1 VGKSADVIAEGVAIA
16 TSAARLTVKNH
27 ILVGTIAQGGSFDVA
42 KYMNDAHEALLALA
56 AESEEAAELANKLRK
71 RAHGRYSDP
80 HGTHDYRDRDVRNLK
95 KRAKQSSAVAD
106 RLREMADDPETLRFL
121 VEAARAAAW
130 SDVAGNLQSRLT
142 VEAMR
147 PDEDPDYATMR
158 EARMQALRLVD
169 LQALASDQ
177 RARRKNREKADKAA
191 EKAAEKAGKAAAKAA
206 EREEKRA
213 ARQML

>member
-1 VGKSADVIAEGVAIA
+1 MGKSADVIAEGVAIA

-177 RARRKNREKADKAA
+177 RSRRKNREKADKAA

-213 ARQML
+213 ARQVL

>member
-1 VGKSADVIAEGVAIA
+1 MGKTADAVAEGVAIA
-16 TSAARLTVKNH
+16 TSAARLVVKNH

-42 KYMNDAHEALLALA
+42 KYMNDAREALLDLV
-56 AESEEAAELANKLRK
+56 AESEEAAEMANSLRK

-95 KRAKQSSAVAD
+95 RRAKQSAAVAD
-106 RLREMADDPETLRFL
+106 RLREMAEDPETLRFL

-130 SDVAGNLQSRLT
+130 GDVAGNLQRRLR

-169 LQALASDQ
+169 LQGLASDQ
-177 RARRKNREKADKAA
+177 RARRKRQEKADKI
-191 EKAAEKAGKAAAKAA
+191 AAKETA
-206 EREEKRA
+206 REDKRS
-213 ARQML
+213 ARQPR

>member
-1 VGKSADVIAEGVAIA
+1 MGKSADAIAEGVAIA
-16 TSAARLTVKNH
+16 TSAARLAVKNH

-42 KYMNDAHEALLALA
+42 KYMNDAHEALVALA
-56 AESEEAAELANKLRK
+56 EESEEAAELANTLRK

-80 HGTHDYRDRDVRNLK
+80 HGTHDYRDRDVRNLRR
-95 KRAKQSSAVAD
+95 RAKQSAAVAE

-130 SDVAGNLQSRLT
+130 GDVAGNLQRRLR

-147 PDEDPDYATMR
+147 PDEDPDYETMR

-169 LQALASDQ
+169 LQELASDQ
-177 RARRKNREKADKAA
+177 RARRKRKEKADKT
-191 EKAAEKAGKAAAKAA
+191 AAK
-206 EREEKRA
+206 EEKRA
-213 ARQML
+213 ARQAR

>member
-1 VGKSADVIAEGVAIA
+1 MGKSADVIAEGVAIA

-56 AESEEAAELANKLRK
+56 AESDEAAELANKLRK

>member
-1 VGKSADVIAEGVAIA
+1 MSEEVGVGKTADAVAEGVAIA
-16 TSAARLTVKNH
+16 TSAARLVVKNH

-42 KYMNDAHEALLALA
+42 KYMNDAREALLDLA
-56 AESEEAAELANKLRK
+56 AESDQAADLANSLRK

-80 HGTHDYRDRDVRNLK
+80 HGTHDYRDRDVRNLRR
-95 KRAKQSSAVAD
+95 RAKQSGAVAD
-106 RLREMADDPETLRFL
+106 RLREMSEDPETLRFL

-130 SDVAGNLQSRLT
+130 GDVAGNLQRRLR

-169 LQALASDQ
+169 LQELASDQ
-177 RARRKNREKADKAA
+177 RARRKRQDKADKAA
-191 EKAAEKAGKAAAKAA
+191 AK
-206 EREEKRA
+206 EEKRA
-213 ARQML
+213 SKNAR

>member
-1 VGKSADVIAEGVAIA
+1 MGKSADVIAEGVAIA

>member
-1 VGKSADVIAEGVAIA
+1 MGKSADVIAEGVAIA

-56 AESEEAAELANKLRK
+56 AESDEAAELANKLRK

-206 EREEKRA
+206 EREERRA

>member
-1 VGKSADVIAEGVAIA
+1 MGKSADIIAEGVAIA

-27 ILVGTIAQGGSFDVA
+27 ILVGTIAQGGSFDVS
-42 KYMNDAHEALLALA
+42 KYVNDAREALLALA
-56 AESEEAAELANKLRK
+56 AESEEAAELATKLRK
-71 RAHGRYSDP
+71 RAHGRHSDP

-95 KRAKQSSAVAD
+95 KRARQSAAVAE

-130 SDVAGNLQSRLT
+130 GDVAGNLQRRLT

-191 EKAAEKAGKAAAKAA
+191 DKADKAAAKAA

-213 ARQML
+213 ARQVR

>member
-1 VGKSADVIAEGVAIA
+1 MGKSADAIAEGVAIA

-27 ILVGTIAQGGSFDVA
+27 ILVGTIAQGGSFDVS
-42 KYMNDAHEALLALA
+42 KYMNDAREALRALA
-56 AESEEAAELANKLRK
+56 AESEEAAELATKLRK

-95 KRAKQSSAVAD
+95 RRARQSAAVAD
-106 RLREMADDPETLRFL
+106 RLRDMAEDPETLRFL

-130 SDVAGNLQSRLT
+130 GDVAGNLQSRLR

-191 EKAAEKAGKAAAKAA
+191 DKADRAAAKAA

-213 ARQML
+213 ARQAR

>member
-1 VGKSADVIAEGVAIA
+1 MGKTADAVAEGVAIA
-16 TSAARLTVKNH
+16 TSAARLVVKNH

-42 KYMNDAHEALLALA
+42 KYMNDAREALLDLA
-56 AESEEAAELANKLRK
+56 AESDQAADLANSLRK

-80 HGTHDYRDRDVRNLK
+80 HGTHDYRDRDVRNLRR
-95 KRAKQSSAVAD
+95 RAKQSGAVAD
-106 RLREMADDPETLRFL
+106 RLREMSEDPETLRFL

-130 SDVAGNLQSRLT
+130 GDVAGNLQRRLR

-169 LQALASDQ
+169 LQELASDQ
-177 RARRKNREKADKAA
+177 RARRKRQDKADKAA
-191 EKAAEKAGKAAAKAA
+191 AK
-206 EREEKRA
+206 EEKRA
-213 ARQML
+213 SKNAR